1 MRKSVIACL
10 TVAALSV
17 GAVAGADGHISDKQ
31 IAAAVK
37 ARQSHMQL
45 YSFHLSTL
53 GGMAKG
59 EVPYDSEA
67 AAAAANS
74 IVALTGL
81 AQSGYWLPGSDSE
94 SIENTKALPAIWA
107 DGSDVGAKSGAL
119 TDAALAMQTAA
130 ATDLDSLKAAM
141 EGLGGACGACHK
153 MYRQAS
159 N

>member
-10 TVAALSV
+10 TIAAVSV
-17 GAVAGADGHISDKQ
+17 GAFAGADGHISDKQ
-31 IAAAVK
+31 LATAVK

-59 EVPYDSEA
+59 EIPYDADAATA
-67 AAAAANS
+67 AADS

-94 SIENTKALPAIWA
+94 SMENTRALPAIWA
-107 DGSDVGAKSGAL
+107 DGSDVGEKSKAL
-119 TDAALAMQTAA
+119 DDAALAMQTAA
-130 ATDLDSLKAAM
+130 GTDVDALKAAM
-141 EGLGGACGACHK
+141 GGIGEACGGCHK
-153 MYRQAS
+153 KYRQEQQ
-159 N
+159 